1 MICALINIFKKAV
14 TGIMVLRVT
23 DLLRNGHIPTIED
36 IRVTLF
42 TMMCVRGRLTS
53 SSDLGDKVMGY
64 SSDECHLNLLTN
76 IVPPA
81 MKTEGTYV

>member
-23 DLLRNGHIPTIED
+23 DLLRNGYIPTIED

-42 TMMCVRGRLTS
+42 TVMCGKKAYPDFKKFKRALDVVKRPRR
-53 SSDLGDKVMGY
+53 
-64 SSDECHLNLLTN
+64 
-76 IVPPA
+76 
-81 MKTEGTYV
+81 